1 MNACGKV
8 ILAGE
13 HAAVYGYRA
22 VAVGLDRGASAET
35 RPAAARARVLRIT
48 DGHRNQT
55 AFTEGDNHDVA
66 RAFTALLRVSEVGAV
81 DVDVETALP
90 ASGGLGS
97 SAAMGVAIVRALDPN
112 ANEGIVLQ
120 RAMHWERVFHGNP
133 SGLDTL
139 VAARGGG
146 IAFERGRAAAPVPLP
161 PQGWLAVGNS
171 GEPSSTRL
179 MVQSVAQ
186 LRARRTKAVD
196 AAFATIGSIADD
208 MANALRCGDLRRVG
222 SLMSKNHLLLRS
234 LAVSTPGIE
243 RMCGVANAT
252 GALGA
257 KITGAG
263 GGGCVVALADTRS
276 GAEGVMRAWE
286 VRGFRSFVSPLA
298 GTIAA

>member
-22 VAVGLDRGASAET
+22 VAVGLDRGASAEV
-35 RPAAARARVLRIT
+35 RRATGRVRMLRIT
-48 DGHRNQT
+48 DGSRST
-55 AFTEGDNHDVA
+55 TELLENDHHDVA
-66 RAFTALLRVSEVGAV
+66 RAFSALLRIAGAGEV

-97 SAAMGVAIVRALDPN
+97 SAAMGVAIVRALDPS
-112 ANEGIVLQ
+112 ASEGVVLQ

-146 IAFERGRAAAPVPLP
+146 IAFERGRASASVPLP

-171 GEPSSTRL
+171 GEPSSTRR
-179 MVQSVAQ
+179 MVESVAA
-186 LRARRTKAVD
+186 LRRRRTKAVD
-196 AAFATIGSIADD
+196 AAFATIGAIASD
-208 MANALRCGDLRRVG
+208 MANALRCGDLRLVG
-222 SLMSKNHLLLRS
+222 SLMSKNHLVLRS
-234 LAVSTPGIE
+234 LAVSTSGIE

-263 GGGCVVALADTRS
+263 GGGCVVALADSRR
-276 GAEGVMRAWE
+276 GAEGIMRAWE
-286 VRGFRSFVSPLA
+286 VRGYRAFVSPLA
-298 GTIAA
+298 GSIAA